1 MRNDRD
7 DDEVTPQLQP
17 APRYM
22 ADPFGPGRDP
32 TDPIVYMSR
41 VPSERAQ
48 QIMAA
53 VMREAGDAAPMQM
66 VATMAAR
73 MESDE
78 QHLCALDATL
88 QTLARDLDPE
98 RIDRVE
104 RVQNQAERNA
114 KRTRAY
120 LWRAA
125 GVAGTLLAS
134 AFVWF
139 LHTVEARGAEE
150 QERVDQKKVID
161 ELKLDIREVRS
172 VLHRLGMDGPS
183 SGGKR
188 FEPGPPM
195 RPPPETFGRV
205 DLTPFARSAEADL
218 RRVYASISG
227 RRPRQAVAARA
238 EVTESARVDQARA
251 LDVGVAGLEAGGI
264 RGGAARS
271 AGYCDRDDEAEP
283 HVAVVPQPLLQWL
296 PAHIGPEGFSQ

>member
-1 MRNDRD
+1 MRDDR

-17 APRYM
+17 APRYL

-41 VPSERAQ
+41 TPSERAQ

-53 VMREAGDAAPMQM
+53 VMREAGDPAPMQM

-73 MESDE
+73 LENDE
-78 QHLCALDATL
+78 QHLFALDATL
-88 QTLARDLDPE
+88 QSLGRDLDPE
-98 RIDRVE
+98 RIDRIE
-104 RVQNQAERNA
+104 RVQLQADRNA
-114 KRTRAY
+114 KRTRGY
-120 LWRAA
+120 LFKAA

-139 LHTVEARGAEE
+139 LHTVEAKGAEE
-150 QERVDQKKVID
+150 QERVDQKKTID

-195 RPPPETFGRV
+195 RPPPEKFGRL
-205 DLTPFARSAEADL
+205 DLTPFAHGVEADL
-218 RRVYASISG
+218 RRVYAGIPG
-227 RRPRQAVAARA
+227 RHLRQAVAARPEVA
-238 EVTESARVDQARA
+238 EAACVDETRA
-251 LDVGVAGLEAGGI
+251 LDVRVAGLEAGGV

-271 AGYCDRDDEAEP
+271 AGYCDRDDEDEP

-296 PAHIGPEGFSQ
+296 PAHLGPEGFDQ